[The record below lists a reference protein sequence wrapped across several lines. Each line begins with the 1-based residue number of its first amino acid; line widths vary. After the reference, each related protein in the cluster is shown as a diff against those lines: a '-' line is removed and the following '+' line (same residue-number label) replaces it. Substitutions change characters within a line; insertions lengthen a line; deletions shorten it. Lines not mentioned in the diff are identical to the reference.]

1 MSRCLHKPAR
11 GMTLIE
17 LLVALALFSVLGMLT
32 WRATAQMID
41 TQTRVSTEIERW
53 RSIARA
59 IHLIE
64 LEILQIAAPALPAT
78 STASPALALLRSA
91 NGADSELRLIALG
104 REGEGARRVGFRFSN
119 AQLEWLIWPNREA
132 LGAPEIYPLLQD
144 VQAVRWYFLTTD
156 VGSTQARS
164 AHWPPAGGKGDT
176 LPAAIELELDLPDAG
191 TITRLFALR

>member
-1 MSRCLHKPAR
+1 MNAPLRKAAG

-59 IHLIE
+59 VHQIE

-78 STASPALALLRSA
+78 STVSPALALLRSA
-91 NGADSELRLIALG
+91 DGGDSELRLIALG
-104 REGEGARRVGFRFSN
+104 GEGEGARRVGFRFSN
-119 AQLEWLIWPNREA
+119 ARLEWLIWPDREA
-132 LGAPEIYPLLQD
+132 LGKAEIFPLLNH
-144 VQAVRWYFLTTD
+144 VEAVRWHFIAKD
-156 VGSTQARS
+156 VRS
-164 AHWPPAGGKGDT
+164 DQWPLEGAKGDA
-176 LPAAIELELDLPDAG
+176 LPTAIELELDLPDAG